1 MFKKTISYEDYNGV
15 KRTEDF
21 YFHFSK
27 AEIVEMQLSTVGGLD
42 ATIKRIVAANN
53 EPEIIKYFKDL
64 VLKAYGE
71 KSADGRR
78 FMKSPEISRAF
89 SETEAYS
96 VLFMELATDAK
107 AAAEFVNG
115 LLPADV
121 REQAKIEADKFVA
134 EQFPEA

>member
-1 MFKKTISYEDYNGV
+1 MFKKTITYEDYNGV

-21 YFHFSK
+21 HFHFSK
-27 AEIVEMQLSTVGGLD
+27 AEIIEMQLSTAGGLD

-53 EPEIIKYFKDL
+53 EPEIIRYFKDL

-71 KSADGRR
+71 KSADGR
-78 FMKSPEISRAF
+78 MKSPEISRAF
-89 SETEAYS
+89 AETEAYS

-121 REQAKIEADKFVA
+121 REQAKVEADKIVA
-134 EQFPEA
+134 GQFPEA

>member
-1 MFKKTISYEDYNGV
+1 MFKKTITYEDYNGV

-21 YFHFSK
+21 HFHFSK
-27 AEIVEMQLSTVGGLD
+27 AEIIEMQLSTAGGLD

-64 VLKAYGE
+64 VLW
-71 KSADGRR
+71 R

-89 SETEAYS
+89 AETEAYS

-121 REQAKIEADKFVA
+121 REQAKVEADKIVA
-134 EQFPEA
+134 GQFPEA